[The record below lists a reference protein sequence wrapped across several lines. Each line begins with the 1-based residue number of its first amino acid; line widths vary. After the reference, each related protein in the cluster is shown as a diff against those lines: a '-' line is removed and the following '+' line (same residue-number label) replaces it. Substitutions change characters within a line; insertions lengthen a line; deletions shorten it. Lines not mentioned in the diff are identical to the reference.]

1 MKKRWIVFC
10 AAVVLLGIAA
20 GMMFWWRRGVP
31 AAVAV
36 QLYDG
41 PGITQQEFGMAAEL
55 ESRADKTDAPV
66 WVTNAAFGK
75 IFPFSWQEG
84 SYFDSSDE
92 HSVVISASIAQTLFG
107 NEDVCGKSL
116 LVEDTAYTV
125 CGVYTNGPNRV
136 YLSSTPQGKMTT
148 AQLALLSGG
157 QNAEQLMYTA
167 SADCQKP
174 LQGEVQDLRI
184 PRTLSMQL
192 FGLSLF
198 LAAAGLLLR
207 LYLYG
212 ERRLIALH
220 TLSEPEI
227 KTVFIQILQSVFAL
241 AAAFAGLYALLTML
255 PMKLVLFESEKLP
268 AFLNFTEQL
277 TGTSPTMLVL
287 LAAISALSGI
297 LFFAALVFTKR
308 RKPV

>member
-36 QLYDG
+36 RLYDG
-41 PGITQQEFGMAAEL
+41 PGITQQEIGMAAEL
-55 ESRADKTDAPV
+55 ENRTDKTDAPV

-75 IFPFSWQEG
+75 IFPFFWQKG
-84 SYFDSSDE
+84 SYFDSSDKY
-92 HSVVISASIAQTLFG
+92 SAVISADIAHALFG
-107 NEDVCGKSL
+107 SEDVCGKSL
-116 LVEDTAYTV
+116 LVEDTAYII
-125 CGVYTNGPNRV
+125 CGVYTNGLNRV
-136 YLSSTPQGKMTT
+136 YLSSAPQGEITA
-148 AQLALLSGG
+148 AQLAFLSGG

-227 KTVFIQILQSVFAL
+227 KTVFIQILQSVLAL

-268 AFLNFTEQL
+268 TLLSFTEQL
-277 TGTSPTMLVL
+277 TGTNPAILLL
-287 LAAISALSGI
+287 LAAVSELSGI
-297 LFFAALVFTKR
+297 LFFAALIFTKR